1 MPASSPQKVVLI
13 TGGTDGLGKATA
25 ILLAQNGYRVI
36 AAGRSE
42 AKRTELD
49 ALAKTKNLALT
60 TVELDVCSDVSV
72 KRAVQSVTDSY
83 GTIDVLINNAGVGYM
98 AVVEELKIE
107 DLKQQFE
114 TNLYGVL
121 RVTQAVL
128 PGMRARRSGRIV
140 MLSSVAGL
148 VTPPTYG
155 AYSSSKH
162 ALEGLSN
169 ALRLELFPFNVQ
181 VVLIEPGYIVTNFQ
195 QTAKDLAQ
203 PYVESAKTSP
213 YEKIYSG
220 AWAGAA
226 KGRTKSRST
235 PEDCARVILR
245 AIESPSP
252 KARYGVTPLATLVKW
267 AKRLTSDRILDQ
279 FLRRT
284 YGVTSDAAP
293 PGAKPV

>member
-25 ILLAQNGYRVI
+25 VLLAQHGYRAI
-36 AAGRSE
+36 AAGRRE
-42 AKRTELD
+42 AKRSALA
-49 ALAKTKNLALT
+49 ALAKTKNLPLT
-60 TVELDVCSDVSV
+60 TVELDVCSDTSV

-83 GTIDVLINNAGVGYM
+83 GAIDVLINNAGVGYM
-98 AVVEELKIE
+98 AVVEELKME

-114 TNLYGVL
+114 TNLFGVL

-128 PGMRARRSGRIV
+128 PGMRAQRRGRIV

-203 PYVESAKTSP
+203 PYAGSAKTSP
-213 YEKIYSG
+213 YEKIYAG
-220 AWAGAA
+220 AWAGAT
-226 KGRTKSRST
+226 KGRTKSKAT
-235 PEDCARVILR
+235 PEDCARVILQ
-245 AIESPSP
+245 AIESPNP

-267 AKRLTSDRILDQ
+267 AKRLASDRMVDE
-279 FLRRT
+279 FLRRK
-284 YGVTSDAAP
+284 YGVTVDAAP
-293 PGAKPV
+293 RDAKPV